1 MENVFLKPNER
12 REMKDRMHEL
22 LQSSLLMGDIST
34 HNFNKI
40 TEQIE
45 LVETTKSNIIQRL
58 ITNAVQRHAIVKK
71 KLRELLNQSSK
82 KINTRNFIK
91 IKNLIGNKNTIE
103 MLIKEAAEKHMMSR
117 RRPLNTRPVS
127 FEILF

>member
-1 MENVFLKPNER
+1 
-12 REMKDRMHEL
+12 MKDRMHEL